1 MAGTECGRARYS
13 SAYLYA
19 SLSPVSALLPCGAPR
34 SHQAYALSFVA
45 DRPRVHAVRALCVKV
60 QPHVELS
67 VRPIVTRA
75 LVHQSAVKHENV
87 PCPQPDGAAVL
98 FPDFR
103 GIEARGPQ
111 MQTPFLCRLRR
122 TPIGNPSCFV
132 RASFSLCAK
141 IARGR
146 PASCVRAPRPTVKL
160 LCTSVH
166 YG

>member
-60 QPHVELS
+60 QSHVELS
-67 VRPIVTRA
+67 VRPLVTRA
-75 LVHQSAVKHENV
+75 LVHQSAVKHQNV
-87 PCPQPDGAAVL
+87 PCPQPHSDAVL

-111 MQTPFLCRLRR
+111 MQNTPFMQGEENADRE
-122 TPIGNPSCFV
+122 PIVLLESVLQPVCED
-132 RASFSLCAK
+132 CA
-141 IARGR
+141 RQ
-146 PASCVRAPRPTVKL
+146 
-160 LCTSVH
+160 TS
-166 YG
+166 